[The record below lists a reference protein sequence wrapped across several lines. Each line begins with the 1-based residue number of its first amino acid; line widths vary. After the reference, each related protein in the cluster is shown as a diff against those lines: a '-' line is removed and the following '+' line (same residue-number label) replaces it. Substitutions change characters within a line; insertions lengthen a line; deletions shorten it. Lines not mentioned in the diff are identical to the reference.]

1 MLEIGHKRI
10 LDPECHDCVLIL
22 KPTAWKCYIG
32 ATHLVFVFVLQDM
45 LAFPHVR
52 AQEQTLGDGCSC
64 SSSGST
70 YLLHFLLW
78 MDEKTQKRSVSCEN
92 GVLLLLLLPTSSHQ
106 IFLMKFV
113 TNRTIQLLTQV
124 IGA

>member
-1 MLEIGHKRI
+1 MCSNFRT
-10 LDPECHDCVLIL
+10 DCMDMF
-22 KPTAWKCYIG
+22 YIG
-32 ATHLVFVFVLQDM
+32 ATHLVFVLLDM
-45 LAFPHVR
+45 MDFHHVR

-64 SSSGST
+64 SSSGGT

-106 IFLMKFV
+106 IFFYEVCK
-113 TNRTIQLLTQV
+113 
-124 IGA
+124 